1 MTVHNILP
9 PEGYLRLVQIIGQS
23 EITPEQA
30 AANRKAEKTTT
41 THRHKRPRPGM
52 PPIIPVSK
60 TTWYAGIKAGLYPA
74 PVHLGKTAV
83 WRVSDI
89 RLLLDRQA
97 A

>member
-1 MTVHNILP
+1 MTISNILP
-9 PEGYLRLVQIIGQS
+9 QEGFLRLTQIIGQT
-23 EITPEQA
+23 EVTPEQA
-30 AANRKAEKTTT
+30 EANSKTPKTTT

-52 PPIIPVSK
+52 PPIVPVSK
-60 TTWYAGIKAGLYPA
+60 TTWYQGIKTGIYPA

-89 RLLLDRQA
+89 RALLGRQA

>member
-1 MTVHNILP
+1 MTTTNILP
-9 PEGYLRLVQIIGQS
+9 AEGLLRLHQIIGRP

-30 AANRKAEKTTT
+30 AANSKAKKTST

-52 PPIIPVSK
+52 PPIVPVSK
-60 TTWYAGIKAGLYPA
+60 TIWYQGIKAGIYPA
-74 PVHLGKTAV
+74 PLHLGKTAV

-89 RLLLDRQA
+89 RDLLDRLA

>member
-1 MTVHNILP
+1 MTAENILP
-9 PEGYLRLVQIIGQS
+9 KEGFLRLAQIIGQP

-30 AANRKAEKTTT
+30 AANSKAQKTST

-52 PPIIPVSK
+52 PPIVPVSK
-60 TTWYAGIKAGLYPA
+60 TTWYQGIKSGIYPA

-89 RLLLDRQA
+89 RALLDRLA

>member
-1 MTVHNILP
+1 MTSNILP
-9 PEGYLRLVQIIGQS
+9 HEGFLRLAQIIGQP

-30 AANRKAEKTTT
+30 AVNARTPKTTT

-74 PVHLGKTAV
+74 PIHLGKTAV

-89 RLLLDRQA
+89 RALLDRQA

>member
-1 MTVHNILP
+1 MISNNILP
-9 PEGYLRLVQIIGQS
+9 QEGFLRLTQIIGQP
-23 EITPEQA
+23 EVTPEQA
-30 AANRKAEKTTT
+30 AANSTAKKTTT

-52 PPIIPVSK
+52 PPIVPVSK
-60 TTWYAGIKAGLYPA
+60 TTWYAGIKAGIYPA

-89 RLLLDRQA
+89 RALLDRLA